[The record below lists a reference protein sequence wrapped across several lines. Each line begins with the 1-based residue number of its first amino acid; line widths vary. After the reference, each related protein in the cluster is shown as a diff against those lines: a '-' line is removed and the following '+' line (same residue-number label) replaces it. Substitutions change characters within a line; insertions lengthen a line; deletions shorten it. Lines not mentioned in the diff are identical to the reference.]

1 MAAAAEARP
10 VYLDYNATTPI
21 DPEVAQAM
29 LPFLHGAFGNPSS
42 GHTYG
47 REARAAVSQAGAS
60 VAALVGCDPDE
71 VFFTSGGTESNNWA
85 LAGAAQAHRG
95 PRAHLVVS
103 AVEHPAVAE
112 VAAHL
117 VRHEGCAVSVVPVDR
132 QGLVDAGA
140 VLSAVS
146 EETVLVSI
154 IHANNE
160 VGSVQPIRAIAEAV
174 RPRGVL
180 VHTEASQSL
189 GKVPIDWAELG
200 VDLLTIAGHKPDM
213 QGDEVPSQIYAPK
226 GVGAL
231 IIRKGVKIHNL
242 LHGAGLECGMRAG
255 TESVLLIVGLGKACE
270 LAMKYM
276 ERDLAHMQ
284 NMKERLLK
292 GLLHELVPKQIA
304 LCINSPQAPSLCLP
318 NTLSISL
325 ANRDQGKLLDQVLP
339 EVACSAGS
347 ACHSGHYSIS
357 PVLVAM
363 NVPQHLAQCTLRLST
378 GRYTAEDE
386 VDQAITTIA
395 RAVLSL

>member
-1 MAAAAEARP
+1 MAAAAAAEARP

-29 LPFLHGAFGNPSS
+29 LPFLHGGFGNPSS
-42 GHTYG
+42 GHAYG
-47 REARAAVSQAGAS
+47 REARAAVSRARAS
-60 VAALVGCDPDE
+60 VAALVGCDADE
-71 VFFTSGGTESNNWA
+71 SQALNAGLRAWDLRALFTHLDVAQCRQSVSRSADALSTLRVEYGRKTEIEYVLQSSVLPSCLAHIAHLLQVFFTSGGTESNNWA
-85 LAGAAQAHRG
+85 LAGAARAHRG

-117 VRHEGCAVSVVPVDR
+117 ARDEGCAVSVVPVDR

-146 EETVLVSI
+146 EKTVLVSI

-180 VHTEASQSL
+180 VHTDASQSL

-200 VDLLTIAGHKPDM
+200 VDLLSIAGHK
-213 QGDEVPSQIYAPK
+213 IYAPK

-231 IIRKGVKIHNL
+231 IVRKGVKIHNL
-242 LHGAGLECGMRAG
+242 LHGAGHECGMRAG

-270 LAMKYM
+270 LAIKYM

-292 GLLHELVPKQIA
+292 GLLHELVPKQVA
-304 LCINSPQAPSLCLP
+304 MCINSPQEPSLCLP
-318 NTLSISL
+318 NTL
-325 ANRDQGKLLDQVLP
+325 RW
-339 EVACSAGS
+339 
-347 ACHSGHYSIS
+347 
-357 PVLVAM
+357 
-363 NVPQHLAQCTLRLST
+363 HLIRK
-378 GRYTAEDE
+378 Y
-386 VDQAITTIA
+386 
-395 RAVLSL
+395 